1 MRQRST
7 SCLPEMTTKF
17 EKKAGGTGDNSDVGA
32 DHPPARFLRK
42 AGLVVLPEEI
52 RPRKGRAW
60 LVAWQGTRGV
70 LRRLAVPAATAA
82 DLAEDVTWLHGF
94 MTRLGRL
101 GFPSPRPLPCFG
113 GTSWIITQGSLWE
126 IVSFMPGHAVGWAA
140 VPPMEEIGALLGRYH
155 VAVQQIQVT
164 SQRPAALPL
173 AQVPPLLLTH
183 QLDAI
188 RPEKAA
194 AIRQLA
200 AQLACDLDN
209 TGHLARDR
217 VVIHGDFTNDNVI
230 AHGTPPAASAVI
242 DFALAHAETPLAD
255 IGYGLWRSGR
265 PDELAGRLD
274 LSRVRRFLRGYVSVL
289 PISPDDA
296 SVIPLYIRGRG
307 LQMIAKRV
315 RTGQNDIAMLPQV
328 RWLSTHAGKV
338 ADALAA
344 ALP

>member
-1 MRQRST
+1 M
-7 SCLPEMTTKF
+7 
-17 EKKAGGTGDNSDVGA
+17 GA

-42 AGLVVLPEEI
+42 AGLAVLPEEI
-52 RPRKGRAW
+52 RPREGRAW
-60 LVAWQGTRGV
+60 LVGWQGTQGV
-70 LRRLAVPAATAA
+70 LRRLPAPAAGAA
-82 DLAEDVTWLHGF
+82 DLAEDVTWLHSF
-94 MTRLGRL
+94 MTRLGGL
-101 GFPSPRPLPCFG
+101 GFPSPRPLPCFEG
-113 GTSWIITQGSLWE
+113 MSWIIAQDSLWE
-126 IVSFMPGHAVGWAA
+126 IVSFLPGHAVGWAA

-155 VAVQQIQVT
+155 VAVRQIQVA

-173 AQVPPLLLTH
+173 AEVSPLLLAH

-188 RPEKAA
+188 PPERAA
-194 AIRQLA
+194 VIRQLA
-200 AQLACDLDN
+200 VQLARDLHD

-217 VVIHGDFTNDNVI
+217 LVIHGDFTNDNVI
-230 AHGTPPAASAVI
+230 ADGTPPAASAVI
-242 DFALAHAETPLAD
+242 DFSLAHAETPLAD

-265 PDELAGRLD
+265 PYELAGRLD
-274 LSRVRRFLRGYVSVL
+274 LSRVRRFLRGYASVL

-315 RTGQNDIAMLPQV
+315 RTGKNDTAMLPQLQ
-328 RWLSTHAGKV
+328 WLSTHASKV